1 MKITFK
7 KTVLGTALA
16 ASAAV
21 GMLAVATPA
30 EARHWDGDRG
40 FHGGGAI
47 AAGLIGLAAGVAIA
61 SDHGPYVEPAPVN
74 YYYAPPVAYAPQAS
88 CYYAYPGYEDY
99 CYPASYY
106 VNLGWGWHDGGWWYG
121 GTRYARPF
129 VVGGYRGGYG
139 GGYRGGYVEGGYRGG
154 YRGGYAA
161 GGYRGGYAA
170 PAYHGGYAGGGQP
183 ANGGGHVGYAGGA
196 YAGGGRAAYTGG
208 YAGGARGG
216 YAGGGG
222 GHSGNGGGNGGGGHG
237 HR

>member
-1 MKITFK
+1 
-7 KTVLGTALA
+7 
-16 ASAAV
+16 
-21 GMLAVATPA
+21 MLAVATPA

-61 SDHGPYVEPAPVN
+61 SDHGPYVEAAPVN

-121 GTRYARPF
+121 GTRYARPY
-129 VVGGYRGGYG
+129 VIGGYRGGYG
-139 GGYRGGYVEGGYRGG
+139 GGYRGGYRGDHPEGG

-161 GGYRGGYAA
+161 GGYRGGYTA
-170 PAYHGGYAGGGQP
+170 PAYQGGYAGR
-183 ANGGGHVGYAGGA
+183 GGGYTGSAANIAGGS
-196 YAGGGRAAYTGG
+196 YHGGGGYRGGGYTGG
-208 YAGGARGG
+208 GGG
-216 YAGGGG
+216 YHGGGSYNGGGG
-222 GHSGNGGGNGGGGHG
+222 GHSGSGGHD
-237 HR
+237 HH